1 MAIVIAITWCITQT
15 TSAPYSPG
23 NSSDSDSTASAM
35 DTENLIK
42 LLVVP
47 RVMNATAQM
56 KLFYP
61 FISSSSLLQEPL
73 ITLGLAQSEACTQNQ
88 LIQDKLKIL
97 HSKMAVFMAPL
108 HLTSSFEDSQG
119 PSHRSLASVLEDLS
133 YFLNGTVMYIEQK
146 MASRGFTV
154 PGVTTIPESNLNGQT
169 RGYLTALVQN
179 NLVTI
184 TVTSGV
190 VKTYRNYVIVRTL
203 YDVIN
208 EASSCF

>member
-1 MAIVIAITWCITQT
+1 MKLMGIVIAITWCITQT

-23 NSSDSDSTASAM
+23 NSSTASAM

-47 RVMNATAQM
+47 RVINATAQM

-61 FISSSSLLQEPL
+61 FISSSSLLQDPL

-146 MASRGFTV
+146 MVSRGFTV